1 MSQWVNTAQATPC
14 LSKTKKSHVVEAI
27 FVDNGHT
34 AQMKT
39 LEKKKEPRIQSN
51 TNNSN
56 LYLSGI

>member
-1 MSQWVNTAQATPC
+1 MSV
-14 LSKTKKSHVVEAI
+14 KKQKKPHVVEAI

-39 LEKKKEPRIQSN
+39 LEKKKEPRMQSN